1 MLMQMCCS
9 NPPRT
14 TLQISF
20 NTLVSE
26 LSYNIQSF
34 THYHQED
41 SDLRIS
47 PTSMGRTV
55 KHELGFYPYN
65 IRLAHVL
72 TENMK
77 VDRCDKAKKLPSII
91 RQGRASNL
99 HFTDEE
105 MSSQHDMRWSETV
118 GNFFEVDT
126 RSHIPS
132 SVMVW
137 VKPLVFVEE
146 NVRINAKYY
155 QDEMLL
161 KNWTFQQDWASA
173 HGAKTTV
180 EPRRQQF
187 PDLRQG
193 HLVIIRLI

>member
-126 RSHIPS
+126 RSHLS
-132 SVMVW
+132 W
-137 VKPLVFVEE
+137 FG
-146 NVRINAKYY
+146 INAKYY

-161 KNWTFQQDWASA
+161 KVVISWALKHFGSQNWTFQQDWASA

>member
-77 VDRCDKAKKLPSII
+77 
-91 RQGRASNL
+91 
-99 HFTDEE
+99 
-105 MSSQHDMRWSETV
+105 
-118 GNFFEVDT
+118 
-126 RSHIPS
+126 
-132 SVMVW
+132 
-137 VKPLVFVEE
+137 
-146 NVRINAKYY
+146 
-155 QDEMLL
+155 
-161 KNWTFQQDWASA
+161 DWASA